1 MIFWAYYRKWVVF
14 ILLSNFVSLRYMQK
28 STAIASTEN
37 SKGAYI
43 FKKMLE
49 DKKAIHEH
57 LSKGGKIED
66 LKDRFKFVKPLRPSG
81 K

>member
-1 MIFWAYYRKWVVF
+1 
-14 ILLSNFVSLRYMQK
+14 MQK
-28 STAIASTEN
+28 STAIGATDN

-57 LSKGGKIED
+57 LAKGGKIED
-66 LKDRFKFVKPLRPSG
+66 LKDRFKFVKPLYPSG

>member
-1 MIFWAYYRKWVVF
+1 
-14 ILLSNFVSLRYMQK
+14 MQK
-28 STAIASTEN
+28 KPSIASNEN
-37 SKGAYI
+37 SKGAHI

-49 DKKAIHEH
+49 DKKAIQDH

-66 LKDRFKFVKPLRPSG
+66 LKEKFNFVKPISTSG

>member
-1 MIFWAYYRKWVVF
+1 MPLNFVP
-14 ILLSNFVSLRYMQK
+14 LLSMQK
-28 STAIASTEN
+28 STVIAPTEN

-43 FKKMLE
+43 FKKMLG

-57 LSKGGKIED
+57 LAKGGKIED
-66 LKDRFKFVKPLRPSG
+66 LKDRFKFVKPLHSSG

>member
-1 MIFWAYYRKWVVF
+1 
-14 ILLSNFVSLRYMQK
+14 MQK

-37 SKGAYI
+37 SKGAVI

-49 DKKAIHEH
+49 DKKAIHER

-66 LKDRFKFVKPLRPSG
+66 LKDRFKFVKPIHSSG

>member
-1 MIFWAYYRKWVVF
+1 MKKNT
-14 ILLSNFVSLRYMQK
+14 S
-28 STAIASTEN
+28 IASTEN

-43 FKKMLE
+43 FKTMLE
-49 DKKAIHEH
+49 DKKAIQDH

-66 LKDRFKFVKPLRPSG
+66 LKGKFNFVKPVSASG

>member
-1 MIFWAYYRKWVVF
+1 
-14 ILLSNFVSLRYMQK
+14 MQK
-28 STAIASTEN
+28 TVSIVSTEN

-49 DKKAIHEH
+49 DKKAIQDH

-66 LKDRFKFVKPLRPSG
+66 LKEKFNFVKPISISG

>member
-1 MIFWAYYRKWVVF
+1 
-14 ILLSNFVSLRYMQK
+14 MQK
-28 STAIASTEN
+28 SPVTVSTEN

-57 LSKGGKIED
+57 LAKGGKIED
-66 LKDRFKFVKPLRPSG
+66 LKDQFKFVKPLHSSG

>member
-1 MIFWAYYRKWVVF
+1 
-14 ILLSNFVSLRYMQK
+14 MQK
-28 STAIASTEN
+28 NVTIAPTEN

-49 DKKAIHEH
+49 DKRAIHEY
-57 LSKGGKIED
+57 LAKGGKIED
-66 LKDRFKFVKPLRPSG
+66 LKDRFHFAKPISSSG

>member
-1 MIFWAYYRKWVVF
+1 MVATK
-14 ILLSNFVSLRYMQK
+14 RYFEQLIIQFEEWWN
-28 STAIASTEN
+28 SIAPTEN

-43 FKKMLE
+43 FKEMLE
-49 DKKAIHEH
+49 DKKAIQDH

-66 LKDRFKFVKPLRPSG
+66 LKEKFNFVKPISTSG